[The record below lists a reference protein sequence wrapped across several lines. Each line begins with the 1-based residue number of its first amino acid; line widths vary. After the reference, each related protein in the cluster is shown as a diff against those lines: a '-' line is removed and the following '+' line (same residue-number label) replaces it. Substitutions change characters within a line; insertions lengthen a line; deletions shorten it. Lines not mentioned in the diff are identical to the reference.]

1 MKAQKL
7 TKKNKRRSRNLEFER
22 KRRRRRSVKK
32 RRNRRKSGHSS
43 DSCLSYSFLVFITR
57 KPVCFHKLTN
67 GTQRSPS
74 LCVVVLFLFICHTT
88 VGRGLD
94 IFDVLVEG
102 PARDLVRWL
111 LPLLLPPCQFLQR
124 TRGEEVGQSRKKENT
139 TKSWRTNLIAG
150 VKVNGL
156 LVGINGNLVTV
167 PHKCNG
173 TSLLG
178 LWSDVPNDEALQHP
192 NSTPEINKQTNRTAY
207 MAAP

>member
-1 MKAQKL
+1 MAAS
-7 TKKNKRRSRNLEFER
+7 TAAS
-22 KRRRRRSVKK
+22 SV
-32 RRNRRKSGHSS
+32 
-43 DSCLSYSFLVFITR
+43 
-57 KPVCFHKLTN
+57 PVPTENQGGK
-67 GTQRSPS
+67 
-74 LCVVVLFLFICHTT
+74 
-88 VGRGLD
+88 
-94 IFDVLVEG
+94 
-102 PARDLVRWL
+102 
-111 LPLLLPPCQFLQR
+111 
-124 TRGEEVGQSRKKENT
+124 EVGQSRKKENT

-192 NSTPEINKQTNRTAY
+192 NSTPEINKQTNRSAY